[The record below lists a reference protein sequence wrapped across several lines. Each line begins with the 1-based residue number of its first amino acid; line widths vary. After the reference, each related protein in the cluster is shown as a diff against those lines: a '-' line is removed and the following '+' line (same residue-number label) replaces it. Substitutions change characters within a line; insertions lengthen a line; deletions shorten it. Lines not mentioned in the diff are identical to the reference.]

1 MKIRSTMK
9 EEIMTPV
16 SWVHEWWLHEDC
28 STDQDEGQQVCRKI
42 AEIDAL
48 WSYGESAGGDRLEQ
62 LGLQPIQRQ

>member
-1 MKIRSTMK
+1 
-9 EEIMTPV
+9 MTPI
-16 SWVHEWWLHEDC
+16 SWFHEWWLDEDC
-28 STDQDEGQQVCRKI
+28 ATDNDEGQQVCRKI